1 MASTAF
7 RATFLINKSIDEKL
21 VRLEKDYGLNK
32 SDSVRRGVELLHDYL
47 IENVKVRKSKAV
59 ELPVEDAPPK
69 PKKRKK
75 SKKSTSPEDGGPDE
89 EDGPWAEGWA
99 ERSKPGT
106 TLLPAPDGPSQLCPG
121 EDQRDC
127 GPPSG
132 TIAPTTIATS
142 TEEKAE
148 TAP

>member
-7 RATFLINKSIDEKL
+7 RATFLINKGIDEKL

-32 SDSVRRGVELLHDYL
+32 SDSVRRG
-47 IENVKVRKSKAV
+47 V

>member
-7 RATFLINKSIDEKL
+7 RATFLINKGIDEKL

-47 IENVKVRKSKAV
+47 ISNVKPRKSKAV
-59 ELPVEDAPPK
+59 ELPVEDVPPK
-69 PKKRKK
+69 PKKRKAK
-75 SKKSTSPEDGGPDE
+75 EPIHKNTLAPWEHDEAAEAKERKK
-89 EDGPWAEGWA
+89 
-99 ERSKPGT
+99 
-106 TLLPAPDGPSQLCPG
+106 APSNFSSQLCPG
-121 EDQRDC
+121 EDQREN
-127 GPPSG
+127 GPPPVDKLPPMIIS
-132 TIAPTTIATS
+132 PTTIATS